1 MIQSRSIGIG
11 QFAKAVTQACGGQRI
26 TSSFPSLKRDWE
38 TRAVTLPELVP
49 AFAMNMPLH
58 KINLKPTFNLN
69 VHLFRNKS
77 QAICGVGG
85 KNFIVMKIGYLSEFF
100 FCNYEFSE
108 PSI

>member
-38 TRAVTLPELVP
+38 TRSETLPELVP

-58 KINLKPTFNLN
+58 KITLKPAFNLN
-69 VHLFRNKS
+69 VHLFKNKS
-77 QAICGVGG
+77 QAISG
-85 KNFIVMKIGYLSEFF
+85 IG
-100 FCNYEFSE
+100 
-108 PSI
+108 